1 MFKWIQGGISA
12 VTGMAEPEYG
22 ASHLHSATTRL
33 TESKINPY
41 SKASPEKKDFDF
53 QNPQNT
59 NVETATFYLNDLDTG
74 YCGFAQIIHSNI
86 GITTSAQFT
95 FKLYNNKIE
104 GFKQIWTS
112 TKLENF
118 SIQENGRDFK
128 ADNLNLQW
136 TDDNCLKLQSEVN
149 PESLVTLIFK
159 PLTDGVKFGK
169 DPHTYYGPSIEENWG
184 SMRHVYMP
192 RCSVE
197 GSITN
202 LKTGLVVDL
211 TAGRTFGLYVMA
223 LQNMKPHHAAK
234 EWKFVWFVNEKESL
248 VLMQFQTP
256 RSYANGIVSTA
267 IITDEDKVICC
278 PVENDTILVDEYKDE
293 ETGWSFA
300 KEIDY
305 KFKGHLIKD
314 EEEEEAKVDADSAV
328 EFELKGPLTT
338 VIERVDVMNEVPQF
352 VKNIVSG
359 VAATK
364 PFIYQYYTEDL
375 TLTRSDKKD
384 AEIKGT
390 AWVEVTYIV
399 DEREQQ
405 QQ

>member
-22 ASHLHSATTRL
+22 PSHFHSVTSRVLAA
-33 TESKINPY
+33 KKNPY
-41 SKASPEKKDFDF
+41 TKATASGKDFDF

-59 NVETATFYLNDLDTG
+59 NVETATFYLNDLETG

-86 GITTSAQFT
+86 GITTTAQFT
-95 FKLYNNKIE
+95 FKLYNNKIKD
-104 GFKQIWTS
+104 FKQIWTS

-118 SIQENGRDFK
+118 SIENGKDFK
-128 ADNLNLQW
+128 ADNLQIQW
-136 TDDNCLKLQSEVN
+136 NDDGSLKINSEVN

-159 PLTDGVKFGK
+159 PLTNGVKFGQ
-169 DPHTYYGPSIEENWG
+169 DPNTYYGPSIEEKWG
-184 SMRHVYMP
+184 SMRHVFMP
-192 RCSVE
+192 RCTVE
-197 GSITN
+197 GTITD

-211 TAGRTFGLYVMA
+211 TAGKTFGLYVMA

-234 EWKFVWFVNEKESL
+234 EWRFVWFVNEKESL
-248 VLMQFQTP
+248 ILMQFQTP
-256 RSYANGIVSTA
+256 KSYGNSIVSTA

-278 PVENDTILVDEYKDE
+278 PVENEATLIGEYKDE
-293 ETGWSFA
+293 ETGWSYA

-305 KFKGHLIKD
+305 KFKGQLIKD
-314 EEEEEAKVDADSAV
+314 DDEDNEVESAGAV
-328 EFELKGPLTT
+328 EFELKGPLVD

-375 TLTRSDKKD
+375 ALTRSDEK
-384 AEIKGT
+384 ESVIKGS

-399 DEREQQ
+399 DEREQEQ
-405 QQ
+405 